1 MSWGWVEEGSPYVIV
16 QRIIGNG
23 HMGTP
28 PGQQNDRQTR
38 LKTLSSH
45 NFKCEFYFCTGDTNF
60 QQRFGDNNNPDDH
73 GGQQPLQQQ
82 QNGLHEEQNMQH
94 QEEQNNQINQMQVN
108 PPDLN
113 PQVRTC

>member
-1 MSWGWVEEGSPYVIV
+1 MSTWG
-16 QRIIGNG
+16 
-23 HMGTP
+23 P

-38 LKTLSSH
+38 LKTLSSR

-60 QQRFGDNNNPDDH
+60 QQRFGDNNNPDDP

-82 QNGLHEEQNMQH
+82 KNGLHEEQNMQH

-113 PQVRTC
+113 PQVRTCLILECTVVVLQRTGGYI

>member
-1 MSWGWVEEGSPYVIV
+1 MKECTS
-16 QRIIGNG
+16 
-23 HMGTP
+23 
-28 PGQQNDRQTR
+28 D
-38 LKTLSSH
+38 
-45 NFKCEFYFCTGDTNF
+45 FYFRAGDTNF

-94 QEEQNNQINQMQVN
+94 QEEQNNQINAMQVN

-113 PQVRTC
+113 PQVRTCLIFECTVVVLQRTGGYI